1 MQGPWGVIPGG
12 LAPYIQMEAE
22 LRIKLKR
29 VEETVEKE
37 FQAGPLFLDIVRAEY
52 QNEKQRTST
61 IDSKVGITLPI
72 VATYFFLVL
81 QYTDIKK
88 IFQNPV
94 EIESVASVLYSV
106 LPPILYLTTLVFA
119 GFALFFLF
127 RVISMHTYATVNIQ
141 YYNTPETIDR
151 SPERFAAGIVDIFV
165 EATME
170 SSETNDL
177 HTKLYK
183 RGWRYALISLA
194 FFVLYIFFNH

>member
-12 LAPYIQMEAE
+12 FAPYIQMEAE

-52 QNEKQRTST
+52 QNERQRTST

-127 RVISMHTYATVNIQ
+127 RVISMHAYATVNVQ
-141 YYNTPETIDR
+141 YYNTPETIDH
-151 SPERFAAGIVDIFV
+151 SPERFAAGIVDIFI

-177 HTKLYK
+177 RTKLYK

>member
-1 MQGPWGVIPGG
+1 MQGPWGFVPGG
-12 LAPYIQMEAE
+12 FAPYIQMEAE

-81 QYTDIKK
+81 QYTDVKK

-94 EIESVASVLYSV
+94 EIETVASVLYSV

-127 RVISMHTYATVNIQ
+127 RVISMHTYAIVNIQ

-151 SPERFAAGIVDIFV
+151 SPERFSAGIVDDFI

-177 HTKLYK
+177 RTKLYK

>member
-12 LAPYIQMEAE
+12 FAPYIQMEAE

-81 QYTDIKK
+81 QYTDVKK
-88 IFQNPV
+88 NNQ
-94 EIESVASVLYSV
+94 
-106 LPPILYLTTLVFA
+106 
-119 GFALFFLF
+119 
-127 RVISMHTYATVNIQ
+127 
-141 YYNTPETIDR
+141 
-151 SPERFAAGIVDIFV
+151 
-165 EATME
+165 
-170 SSETNDL
+170 
-177 HTKLYK
+177 
-183 RGWRYALISLA
+183 
-194 FFVLYIFFNH
+194 